1 MYLLYGN
8 TTGIRDSLLRE
19 IETLYEA
26 EIEENEFA
34 PIDFL
39 QRLAHYTCLINREIS
54 VYVARSGEVLDVTIG
69 ALESVPLKDMHLR
82 RNTKRLSMIRCI
94 HTHPGGDAR
103 LSDVDLSSLRTLRFD
118 AMASVGARDDKPTG
132 IQAAFLGE
140 CKAGVP
146 QVILMEPL
154 SIYRVP
160 QKEWMDE
167 ILLADKRVL
176 QGEAAKSDEG
186 GAERA
191 YLVGMDSQVSLEELA
206 RLAETAGAQVSEK
219 TLQRRAKPDGATYVG
234 SGKADEIALDCQALD
249 IDTVIFDDE
258 LTGAQ
263 TRNLENL
270 LGVKVIDRTTL
281 ILDIFAQ
288 RAQSREGRLQVELAQ
303 LNYQLP
309 RLIGHGLSMSRLGGG
324 IGTRGPGETRL
335 EVDRRRIR
343 KRMTDL
349 RREIDE
355 MRAQRSLR
363 RARRERNAVPVVAL
377 VGYTNAGKSTL
388 LNRLTEAGVLAED
401 KLFATLDP
409 VTRSVKL
416 PHGGDFLLV
425 DTVGFISKL
434 PHALV
439 DAFQSTLEEAMLAD
453 LLVIVSDASSAEVY
467 AQREVVCGVLE
478 SLGAADKPVID
489 VLNKMDA
496 AERTPDIPGAL
507 PISAKSGEGI
517 EALMEAIARELMQ
530 LQRPVWVRVP
540 YAQST
545 ALSRLH
551 DENRVLEE
559 RYEAE
564 GTLVRAMVDDE
575 TFSRLVRALGP
586 KAICE
591 SPEEQE
597 NEGRES
603 QGSIV

>member
-1 MYLLYGN
+1 MNLLYGN
-8 TTGIRDSLLRE
+8 TDGIRTSLLQE

-34 PIDFL
+34 PVDFL
-39 QRLAHYTCLINREIS
+39 QRLADYTCQINREIS

-69 ALESVPLKDMHLR
+69 ALESVPLKEMHLR
-82 RNTKRLSMIRCI
+82 RNTRRLSMVRCI
-94 HTHPGGDAR
+94 HSHPGGDPQ
-103 LSDVDLSSLRTLRFD
+103 LSDVDISSLRTLRFD
-118 AMASVGARDDKPTG
+118 AMAAVGARDGKPTG

-140 CKAGVP
+140 CQGGVP
-146 QVILMEPL
+146 IVKAMDPV
-154 SIYRVP
+154 SVYRIP
-160 QKEWMDE
+160 QQAWMDE

-176 QGEAAKSDEG
+176 QGETEQDQRTR
-186 GAERA
+186 AERCL
-191 YLVGMDSQVSLEELA
+191 LVGMDTPTSLDELA
-206 RLAETAGAQVSEK
+206 RLAQTAGAQVVGQA
-219 TLQRRAKPDGATYVG
+219 LQRRVKPDGATYVG

-249 IDTVIFDDE
+249 VDVVIFDDE

-263 TRNLENL
+263 TRNLEGL
-270 LGVKVIDRTTL
+270 LGVKVIDRSTL

-303 LNYQLP
+303 LSYQLP
-309 RLIGHGLSMSRLGGG
+309 RLIGHGVAMSRLGGG

-355 MRAQRSLR
+355 MRAQRGLR
-363 RARRERNAVPVVAL
+363 RARREKNAVPVVAL

-409 VTRSVKL
+409 VARSVR
-416 PHGGDFLLV
+416 PPQGGEFLLV

-439 DAFQSTLEEAMLAD
+439 DAFQSTLEEAALAD
-453 LLVIVSDASSAEVY
+453 LLVVVSDASSDQVY
-467 AQREVVCGVLE
+467 AQREVVTDVLA

-489 VLNKMDA
+489 VLNKIDA
-496 AERTPDIPGAL
+496 AGEAVDIPGAL
-507 PISAKSGEGI
+507 RISAKRGDGI
-517 EALMEAIARELMQ
+517 DALLDAICAHLTR
-530 LQRPVWVRVP
+530 LQRPVWIRVP
-540 YAQST
+540 YAKT
-545 ALSRLH
+545 TELSRLH
-551 DENRVLEE
+551 DERRVLEE

-564 GTLVRAMVDDE
+564 GTLVRAMADDE
-575 TFSRLVRALGP
+575 TLARLVRVLGAGALCDAP
-586 KAICE
+586 E
-591 SPEEQE
+591 SC
-597 NEGRES
+597 
-603 QGSIV
+603 